1 MGGRKT
7 PEKVFV
13 IGTYCKKSG
22 QWCPIAG
29 DAHSQEMGLWAP
41 DGAVGVPVHCR
52 EWDQAAFKSHF
63 RSIL

>member
-29 DAHSQEMGLWAP
+29 DAHSQEMGL
-41 DGAVGVPVHCR
+41 
-52 EWDQAAFKSHF
+52 
-63 RSIL
+63 